1 MCVMHADP
9 GVGPRGGGPAPKHHP
24 TQRQD
29 AEHHR
34 FVGGRGLG
42 VRSLPGESHILAPY
56 CWPVSFAGSL
66 PAATEDQ
73 IELLASGPLLPADV
87 PHWCFLPVSAATE
100 DQIEPEELAD
110 LGPRDLS
117 YWVASFFSDVKML
130 QQNASSLWRLKC
142 GFCAACCVLLGDGL
156 LLNASLCLEVGGAKG
171 GPCL

>member
-73 IELLASGPLLPADV
+73 IELLASGPRPLLPADV
-87 PHWCFLPVSAATE
+87 PHCCCLPVSAATE

-130 QQNASSLWRLKC
+130 QQNVSRIWWFKKC
-142 GFCAACCVLLGDGL
+142 GVGAPCVILGGKRG
-156 LLNASLCLEVGGAKG
+156 EGAVRYSIA
-171 GPCL
+171 